1 MQGLQQKSGSGL
13 PGPPLR
19 ERGIAS
25 PWPAWPRQV
34 FIITAKD
41 LRAELRT
48 KEAVNAALAF
58 AVMILVLFSFA
69 FDPEEST
76 TKMISGGLLWIV
88 FAFAGTLVLNRSFA
102 RELPNDCLDALVAA
116 PISGAVLFLGKAL
129 ANYLLVMAVELVALP
144 VFGILYNVRW
154 YQQFWQVMLVLALG
168 TWGITVIGTVF
179 SALTVNI
186 RLREV
191 MLPMITY
198 PMLVPALM
206 AAMQVSVD
214 LMNGQPIGGNSA
226 VWLKLLIGFD
236 VLYTTASLALVE
248 TVLVG

>member
-1 MQGLQQKSGSGL
+1 MGL
-13 PGPPLR
+13 
-19 ERGIAS
+19 A
-25 PWPAWPRQV
+25 RQV
-34 FIITAKD
+34 LIITAKD

-76 TKMISGGLLWIV
+76 TRMISGGLLWIV

-154 YQQFWQVMLVLALG
+154 YQRFWQVMLVLALG
-168 TWGITVIGTVF
+168 TWGITVIGTIF

-206 AAMQVSVD
+206 GAMQLTVD
-214 LMNGQPIGGNSA
+214 LVNGKPIGGDSS
-226 VWLKLLIGFD
+226 VWLKFLIGFD
-236 VLYTTASLALVE
+236 VIYTAASLLLVE